1 MPMNTIKIN
10 ANGGFYSGTGSFL
23 FYKKAATGVVNTDVD
38 VFLDNLYYATM
49 APTDS
54 IVINRQ
60 FQYVR
65 LVPADAANFA
75 TFISAESGEE
85 YRTAAVAG
93 VVSVSGGTLSGSE
106 KPDGRVLTDLGK
118 SFRLHA
124 PEQSTAHLAGAG
136 ASTTYLANRLGA
148 VDSIFVSA
156 ISIQLYE
163 QTSFAPVSATFR
175 CGYGTHTDNTL
186 INGSGAGLLNLNT
199 GVQTNADVIAF
210 LNGFAPSGAA
220 NISSNM
226 FCGITNQKL
235 KFESPIKIAPGQYF
249 NVSVWAPATTN
260 AKFLFCHFEISK

>member
-65 LVPADAANFA
+65 LVPADAGNFA

-93 VVSVSGGTLSGSE
+93 VVSVSGGYLDVNGEGRTPLDSNKAFIAAGVHVGAAAALSSSNFYFYVRTGAVA
-106 KPDGRVLTDLGK
+106 PVYVTDL
-118 SFRLHA
+118 SA
-124 PEQSTAHLAGAG
+124 YAYDSTTGAG
-136 ASTTYLANRLGA
+136 VGGRTDILMFSHTSNSVPDFIANNKNNLGTNNE
-148 VDSIFVSA
+148 S
-156 ISIQLYE
+156 
-163 QTSFAPVSATFR
+163 
-175 CGYGTHTDNTL
+175 G
-186 INGSGAGLLNLNT
+186 INFSSGAPAGIVNSPGLLALNIGT
-199 GVQTNADVIAF
+199 RHKFSTPFKISPGFGLAVWCTHVAATNTKTCSAS
-210 LNGFAPSGAA
+210 LEFA
-220 NISSNM
+220 
-226 FCGITNQKL
+226 K
-235 KFESPIKIAPGQYF
+235 
-249 NVSVWAPATTN
+249 
-260 AKFLFCHFEISK
+260 